1 MSRKALGRGL
11 SALFTQTSAV
21 ETELVELGIDLL
33 DPNENQPRQVFRE
46 DKIEELAASIRA
58 NGIIQP
64 IVVRRNGERFQ
75 IIAGERRWRAAQ
87 RAGLLRVPCVIKTI
101 AEENV
106 LEISLI
112 ENIQREDLNPIEEAN
127 AYSRLLEQLQVTQ
140 EEIAR
145 RVGKDRSSITNSLR
159 LLKLPAEIQ
168 KMVED
173 EKLSMGHARALLA
186 LETSDEQ
193 TSAAEEIINK
203 GLSVRA
209 TEAMVKKLRED
220 VTEEITETTEPVAEV
235 QREVQS
241 NDPNIVAAETKLSRR
256 LAAPVRIKFTQS
268 GGMIEIKFTSNDD
281 LTRLFDVLIKSA
293 SDLS

>member
-21 ETELVELGIDLL
+21 ETELVELGIDQL
-33 DPNENQPRQVFRE
+33 DPNENQPRQVFRQ

-87 RAGLLRVPCVIKTI
+87 RAGLMKVPCVIKTI

-145 RVGKDRSSITNSLR
+145 RVGKDRSSVTNSLR
-159 LLKLPAEIQ
+159 LLKLPVEIQ

-186 LETSDEQ
+186 LETYDEQ
-193 TSAAEEIINK
+193 TSAAEEIIDK

-209 TEAMVKKLRED
+209 TEALVKKLRD
-220 VTEEITETTEPVAEV
+220 GVIEEATETTEPVAEV

-241 NDPNIVAAETKLSRR
+241 TDPNIVAAETKLSRR

-281 LTRLFDVLIKSA
+281 LTRLFDVLVKSA
-293 SDLS
+293 SD